1 MKMKHLPI
9 LVFVVLLGFEAAYAQ
24 RQAPGA
30 AQTNRVEQ
38 LKIAFLTRQIDL
50 TAEEAQQFW
59 PLYNDYQ
66 KTLAEQ
72 RDDRRENFGNERPD
86 IESMT
91 ADEINRLIDERM
103 QQAAAIHEARVSFLQ
118 GIREFLPPVKVARYF
133 KAEEQ
138 FKRQAL
144 ERLRERQEG
153 RGRPG
158 RR

>member
-1 MKMKHLPI
+1 MKTKLLP
-9 LVFVVLLGFEAAYAQ
+9 LLFLLMLGFVAGHAQ

-30 AQTNRVEQ
+30 AQANRVEQ

-59 PLYNDYQ
+59 PLYNEYQ

-72 RDDRRENFGNERPD
+72 RDDRRESMGNERPD
-86 IESMT
+86 FESMS

-103 QQAAAIHEARVSFLQ
+103 QQASAIHEARVAFLQ

-144 ERLRERQEG
+144 ARLRERQEG
-153 RGRPG
+153 KARPG

>member
-9 LVFVVLLGFEAAYAQ
+9 VFFAVLIGFGAAYAQ

-30 AQTNRVEQ
+30 AQSNRLEQ

-59 PLYNDYQ
+59 PLYNEYQ
-66 KTLAEQ
+66 KALAEQ
-72 RDDRRENFGNERPD
+72 RDDRRENFGIERPD
-86 IESMT
+86 IETMT
-91 ADEINRLIDERM
+91 AEEINNLIDERM
-103 QQAAAIHEARVSFLQ
+103 QQAVDIHESRIAFLQ
-118 GIREFLPPVKVARYF
+118 GIREFLPPLKVARYF

-138 FKRQAL
+138 FKRQVL
-144 ERLRERQEG
+144 ERLRERQES
-153 RGRPG
+153 RARPG